1 MNSKNDK
8 FKVNEQVLYLDKS
21 LNGLFLTQD
30 TKKKEKTLKWNK
42 SLTNKSSKIV
52 NSVSEPLDVSNYKIK
67 KKDIMHDFIESDS
80 LNKTQFSLIASSE
93 SSTGTSINKLT
104 LNKNEKENNVEI
116 TINSNNSDLAGTNL
130 YDSLVCRQ
138 TFYLERQNSIEE
150 VPNETNNESEIEGIK
165 TVDEMGFVLQ
175 EGTGEGKEEEY
186 IWDDSIRIVSFISQG
201 AQAKVFLGLV
211 LETES
216 FVAVKRYLIN
226 YNEVELN
233 RILEECEIIK
243 TIEHPNIIKY
253 FDIEYVIIEQD
264 IGQTYNYEKVQN
276 KMMTRID
283 LIMEYLEGLSLKDY
297 VTRHVKENK
306 CGLPLDVVKYIARN
320 ILEGLKH
327 LHENKIIHR
336 DLKVSVIMYFIQ
348 FLLARKCDCK

>member
-1 MNSKNDK
+1 
-8 FKVNEQVLYLDKS
+8 
-21 LNGLFLTQD
+21 
-30 TKKKEKTLKWNK
+30 
-42 SLTNKSSKIV
+42 
-52 NSVSEPLDVSNYKIK
+52 
-67 KKDIMHDFIESDS
+67 MHDFNKSDS

-104 LNKNEKENNVEI
+104 LNKNEKENIDIEKQFEN
-116 TINSNNSDLAGTNL
+116 TINSNNSFLAGTNL

-138 TFYLERQNSIEE
+138 TFYLEKENSVEE
-150 VPNETNNESEIEGIK
+150 VPHEINNASEIEGIK

-233 RILEECEIIK
+233 RILEECEFIK

-297 VTRHVKENK
+297 VIRHVKENK
-306 CGLPLDVVKYIARN
+306 SGLPFDVVKYIARN

-336 DLKVSVIMYFIQ
+336 DLKVSAIMYFIQ
-348 FLLARKCDCK
+348 FLLAGKCDCK